1 MKSNVKYD
9 TKNFVA
15 EVSLAN
21 MLEEN
26 EQEIHNEYMSECMLK
41 DDAFVNTA
49 GMSSSDAKYMCGMSY
64 MKNREMV
71 NEMAGQ
77 LTEKQKTLPPA
88 LQKAILK
95 KMRKEGKLNDEG
107 NKEGESMA
115 AWEVAQAEPTA
126 VFVQDS
132 APPTSAIM
140 PNLTEQ
146 GLKEDEKL
154 KIWQDNTETNNVQ
167 LQSPRFEMT
176 EK

>member
-1 MKSNVKYD
+1 MKSNIKYD

-26 EQEIHNEYMSECMLK
+26 EEEIHSEYMSECMLK
-41 DDAFVNTA
+41 DDAFINTA

-64 MKNREMV
+64 MKNRQMI

-88 LQKAILK
+88 IQKAILK
-95 KMRKEGKLNDEG
+95 KMRKEGKLNNEG

-126 VFVQDS
+126 TFVQTPA
-132 APPTSAIM
+132 APTGDIT
-140 PNLTEQ
+140 PNAAVE
-146 GLKEDEKL
+146 GIKIDEKL
-154 KIWQDNTETNNVQ
+154 KAEQEAAAPNNPG
-167 LQSPRFEMT
+167 LQSPTFDP
-176 EK
+176 KA

>member
-21 MLEEN
+21 MLEED

-64 MKNREMV
+64 MKNRQMV

-88 LQKAILK
+88 IQKAILK

-126 VFVQDS
+126 TFVQTP
-132 APPTSAIM
+132 APPTGDIT
-140 PNLTEQ
+140 PNAAVE
-146 GLKEDEKL
+146 GIKIDEKL
-154 KIWQDNTETNNVQ
+154 KAEQESAAPKNPG
-167 LQSPRFEMT
+167 LQSPTFNPQA
-176 EK
+176 

>member
-26 EQEIHNEYMSECMLK
+26 EQELHNEYMSECMLK

-64 MKNREMV
+64 MKNRQMV

-88 LQKAILK
+88 IQKAILK

-126 VFVQDS
+126 TFVQTPA
-132 APPTSAIM
+132 APTGDIT
-140 PNLTEQ
+140 PNAAVE
-146 GLKEDEKL
+146 GIKIDEKL
-154 KIWQDNTETNNVQ
+154 KAEQEAAAPNNPG
-167 LQSPRFEMT
+167 LQSPTFDP
-176 EK
+176 KA

>member
-26 EQEIHNEYMSECMLK
+26 EQEIHSEYMSECVLK

-64 MKNREMV
+64 MKNRQMV

-88 LQKAILK
+88 IQKAILK

-115 AWEVAQAEPTA
+115 AWEVAQAEPIAT
-126 VFVQDS
+126 FVQTPAASTGDI
-132 APPTSAIM
+132 T
-140 PNLTEQ
+140 PNAAVE
-146 GLKEDEKL
+146 GIKIDEKL
-154 KIWQDNTETNNVQ
+154 KAEQEAAAPNNPG
-167 LQSPRFEMT
+167 LQSPTFDP
-176 EK
+176 KA

>member
-1 MKSNVKYD
+1 MKSNVKFD
-9 TKNFVA
+9 TKNLVA
-15 EVSLAN
+15 EISLAN

-26 EQEIHNEYMSECMLK
+26 ENEIHSEYMSECMLK

-64 MKNREMV
+64 MKNRPML
-71 NEMAGQ
+71 NETSGQ

-88 LQKAILK
+88 IQKAILK

-126 VFVQDS
+126 TFVQTPA
-132 APPTSAIM
+132 APSGNITPDAAAEGI
-140 PNLTEQ
+140 
-146 GLKEDEKL
+146 KIDEKL
-154 KIWQDNTETNNVQ
+154 KTEQEASAPKNPD
-167 LQSPRFEMT
+167 LQSPTFNP
-176 EK
+176 KA

>member
-1 MKSNVKYD
+1 MKSNIKYD

-15 EVSLAN
+15 EVSLAS

-26 EQEIHNEYMSECMLK
+26 EEEIHSEYMSECMLK
-41 DDAFVNTA
+41 DDAFINTA

-64 MKNREMV
+64 MKNRQMI

-88 LQKAILK
+88 IQKAILK
-95 KMRKEGKLNDEG
+95 KMRKEGKLNNEG

-126 VFVQDS
+126 TFVQTPA
-132 APPTSAIM
+132 APTGDIT
-140 PNLTEQ
+140 PNAAVE
-146 GLKEDEKL
+146 GIKIDEKL
-154 KIWQDNTETNNVQ
+154 KAEQEAAAPNNPG
-167 LQSPRFEMT
+167 LQSPTFDP
-176 EK
+176 KA

>member
-64 MKNREMV
+64 MKNRQMV

-126 VFVQDS
+126 TFVQTPA
-132 APPTSAIM
+132 APTGDIT
-140 PNLTEQ
+140 PNAAVE
-146 GLKEDEKL
+146 GIKIDEKL
-154 KIWQDNTETNNVQ
+154 KAEQEAAAPNNPG
-167 LQSPRFEMT
+167 LQSPTFDP
-176 EK
+176 KA